1 MRLLIAED
9 EVGLVE
15 ILLEGLRREGMAVDA
30 VFDGAAALEQ
40 LTVNQYDVLVLDRD
54 LPAVHGDEVCR
65 ALVADGLATR
75 VLMLTAAT
83 AIGDRVAGLGLGAD
97 DYLSKPFAFAELVAR
112 IRALARRTGPAVPP
126 VLCHGDLTVD
136 PGRRTAMRA
145 GRWLPLTQKEFGV
158 LEVLLA
164 ARGAVVTSEDLLE
177 RVWDANA
184 DPFTNTVRVTVMRL
198 RRKLGEPQP
207 IRTVAGAG
215 YQIPEAAN

>member
-1 MRLLIAED
+1 MRVLIAED

-215 YQIPEAAN
+215 YQIPEVAN

>member
-1 MRLLIAED
+1 MRVLIAED

-65 ALVADGLATR
+65 ALVADGLATW